1 MGVACRGLW
10 DACVWLATTGWDPGL
25 CVRGSGVESPAVD
38 GDSPV
43 PEDMWL
49 GCVRIFPSSSGLV
62 ESAVNLPGPPGK
74 PEYLA

>member
-1 MGVACRGLW
+1 MG
-10 DACVWLATTGWDPGL
+10 CVCLAGYHWLAPLEL

-49 GCVRIFPSSSGLV
+49 GCVRIFP
-62 ESAVNLPGPPGK
+62 E
-74 PEYLA
+74 

>member
-1 MGVACRGLW
+1 MRVSG
-10 DACVWLATTGWDPGL
+10 WLPLAGTLGL

-49 GCVRIFPSSSGLV
+49 GCVRIFPSSSGFV

>member
-1 MGVACRGLW
+1 MSPHQSCAGNIRQGLRVGG
-10 DACVWLATTGWDPGL
+10 CGMRVSGWLPLAGTLGL

-49 GCVRIFPSSSGLV
+49 GCVRIFSRVAAGSW
-62 ESAVNLPGPPGK
+62 NL
-74 PEYLA
+74 L

>member
-1 MGVACRGLW
+1 MRVSGWLPLAGTL
-10 DACVWLATTGWDPGL
+10 DCVLGE
-25 CVRGSGVESPAVD
+25 VPAVD
-38 GDSPV
+38 GESPV

>member
-1 MGVACRGLW
+1 MRVSG
-10 DACVWLATTGWDPGL
+10 WLPLAGTLGL

-49 GCVRIFPSSSGLV
+49 GCVRFSRVAAGSW
-62 ESAVNLPGPPGK
+62 NL
-74 PEYLA
+74 L

>member
-1 MGVACRGLW
+1 MRVSG
-10 DACVWLATTGWDPGL
+10 WLPLAGTLGL

-49 GCVRIFPSSSGLV
+49 GCVRIFSRVAAGSW
-62 ESAVNLPGPPGK
+62 NL
-74 PEYLA
+74 L